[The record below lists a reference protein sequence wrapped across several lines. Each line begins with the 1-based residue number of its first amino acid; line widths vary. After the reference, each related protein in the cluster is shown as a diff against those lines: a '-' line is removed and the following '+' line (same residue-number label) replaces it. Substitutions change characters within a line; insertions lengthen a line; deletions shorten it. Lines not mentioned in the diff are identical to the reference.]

1 VERISRENGENKI
14 MAEMMDFDA
23 DEWER
28 IAARKEFERE
38 QEKKEIEELERL
50 NNLPFYLR
58 IQDETQKEYL
68 REFEARQKQVF
79 MEHSVKKWK
88 IKKEEATELFQEFF
102 TEFLNGKTKSIREFL
117 ISRGYNDNRNT
128 IQDPNN

>member
-1 VERISRENGENKI
+1 
-14 MAEMMDFDA
+14 
-23 DEWER
+23 
-28 IAARKEFERE
+28 
-38 QEKKEIEELERL
+38 
-50 NNLPFYLR
+50 LPFYLR